1 MYRTGSGS
9 ALLCLAQSLTAS
21 HAANWSRHNSNNN
34 SNTINDKNNNNNNGN
49 NGNRSEA
56 TVATMP
62 QKIGKKRVL
71 LKARYADR
79 YTA

>member
-9 ALLCLAQSLTAS
+9 ALLCLAQSLTAT
-21 HAANWSRHNSNNN
+21 HAANWSRHNSNNMNNNNN
-34 SNTINDKNNNNNNGN
+34 SNTINDKNNNNK
-49 NGNRSEA
+49 SEA
-56 TVATMP
+56 RVATMS
-62 QKIGKKRVL
+62 QEIGKKRVL